1 MIVGCLPA
9 VGLLAVAFFVA
20 FTHVCVWPTH
30 AHAGASHRHDVA
42 ATPDAA
48 ATPDGHDESPHHPD
62 GDAVHVASCDAV
74 GTAAVSLH
82 HGPPVSAVG
91 VFGAPLVTELR
102 GAARAPEVRP
112 PGASPPLFLLH
123 AALLI

>member
-1 MIVGCLPA
+1 MMVGRLPA
-9 VGLLAVAFFVA
+9 VSLLAVAFFVA

-42 ATPDAA
+42 ATPD
-48 ATPDGHDESPHHPD
+48 GHDESPHHPD

-74 GTAAVSLH
+74 GTAAVSLPPA
-82 HGPPVSAVG
+82 PPVSDVG
-91 VFGAPLVTELR
+91 VFGTPLVTELR